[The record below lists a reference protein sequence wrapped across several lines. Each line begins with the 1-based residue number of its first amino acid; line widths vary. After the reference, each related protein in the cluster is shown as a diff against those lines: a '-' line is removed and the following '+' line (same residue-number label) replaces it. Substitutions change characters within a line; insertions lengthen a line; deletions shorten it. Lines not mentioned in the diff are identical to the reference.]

1 MKRFARAMSLGVLIV
16 ILVMP
21 LAVPQG
27 AFSQEYACP
36 DIVVEALTTTDEACG
51 GAGRNQACYG
61 YAQLTAEPQSG
72 VEHFVFDQEGDIAD
86 VFDIQSLR
94 LSAMNVEQRVFG
106 IALMRL
112 QANLPDAT
120 PRENIT
126 LLLFGEV
133 EVENA
138 VEPVALVEV
147 AVRVVNVINV
157 RYTPSTQAK
166 VISTVAPNDTLMAT
180 GRLADSSW
188 LRVRL
193 PQDGRAGWIK
203 ASLLSSKGDIE
214 TLSVVEPSSVYYS
227 PMQAFYFQSGADD
240 AVCPEA
246 PNSGLLIQTPEG
258 VAEVTFLI
266 NEVDIQLGSTVYF
279 QSQPGG
285 DMTVRVVEGSA
296 RVTAFDTTYKVI
308 PGSQV
313 TVPMN
318 ENKEPSGPPTPPK
331 AYDMADVQSLPIGSL
346 ERAIVI
352 HPPATAAELAAL
364 NSIPESAGTGGDM
377 VAVCHEGNTITIS
390 ADALDAHLAHGDTS
404 GACPGSESE
413 KVTICRDG
421 NTITI
426 SADAL
431 DAQLAAG
438 ATLGACPG
446 SESEKVTI
454 CRDGKTI
461 TISADALDAQLAAGA
476 TLGACPDGGSESEKV
491 TICRNGKTVT
501 IDASALDAQ
510 LAAGATLGACP

>member
-1 MKRFARAMSLGVLIV
+1 MKRFGRVVSLGALIV
-16 ILVMP
+16 VLVMP
-21 LAVPQG
+21 LTALQST
-27 AFSQEYACP
+27 FSQEYACP
-36 DIVVEALTTTDEACG
+36 EIVVEALTATDEACA

-61 YAQLTAEPQSG
+61 YSQLTAEPQSG
-72 VEHFVFDQEGDIAD
+72 VEHFVFDQEGDIAN

-94 LSAMNVEQRVFG
+94 LSAMDVEQRVFG

-120 PRENIT
+120 PRKNIT

-157 RYTPSTQAK
+157 RQTPSTQAK
-166 VISTVAPNDTLMAT
+166 VITTVAPGGTLIAT

-214 TLSVVEPSSVYYS
+214 TLSVVESSSVYYS
-227 PMQAFYFQSGADD
+227 SMQAFYFQSGAKD

-266 NEVDIQLGSTVYF
+266 NEVDIQLGSTVFF

-296 RVTAFDTTYKVI
+296 RVTAFGTTYKVI

-313 TVPMN
+313 TIPMN
-318 ENKEPSGPPTPPK
+318 ENQKPAGPPTPPK

-364 NSIPESAGTGGDM
+364 NPTVEEPAGTDGSGDSGTGDTGTGDTGGDDTGGDTGSDK
-377 VAVCHEGNTITIS
+377 VTICHNGNTITIS
-390 ADALDAHLAHGDTS
+390 ADALDAHLAHGDTL
-404 GACPGSESE
+404 GACPDGGGDTGSD
-413 KVTICRDG
+413 KVTICHNG

-426 SADAL
+426 SADALDAHLAHGDTLGACPDGGGDTGSDKVTICRNGKTITIDANAL

-438 ATLGACPG
+438 ATLGACP
-446 SESEKVTI
+446 
-454 CRDGKTI
+454 
-461 TISADALDAQLAAGA
+461 
-476 TLGACPDGGSESEKV
+476 
-491 TICRNGKTVT
+491 
-501 IDASALDAQ
+501 
-510 LAAGATLGACP
+510 